1 LPCLVDLLEKLKLGG
16 GSKAVVVLFV
26 NLLDKI
32 FLETLYSLM
41 RMRNPKPSYF
51 QASRNLFFGYQL
63 PLVCCTTVHLLD
75 QENQRISEK
84 RAFICWGST
93 RSYHKH
99 MIVDW
104 SKCSNNECSSVEYEY
119 VCRRSGCQYPALS
132 WL

>member
-41 RMRNPKPSYF
+41 RMRNPK
-51 QASRNLFFGYQL
+51 QAEILFFGYQL

-84 RAFICWGST
+84 RAFVCWGST
-93 RSYHKH
+93 RSYHKY

-104 SKCSNNECSSVEYEY
+104 SKCSNNECSSVEY

-132 WL
+132 